1 MVVSLATLVLIVL
14 LVMAGANGPEP
25 DTGSATD
32 SGLSTQSPAV
42 TNAPPQVTHAP
53 SEATSAPTEVANPP
67 TGDWERQ
74 AEALQ
79 PYFRS
84 ELNGLAQAPRYTIQA
99 SVDPRT
105 GQVTGQMSV
114 QYTHRGAQ
122 TLTDLVFRLLPNAQA
137 IYGGGSL
144 SVEKVAQDGQSL
156 QTTLAQGRTVLRVPL
171 PQPLQP
177 GQTITLSLTF
187 RAQAPAGSGQGYGIF
202 SRSQESLSLAG
213 WYPVLAPYQGGW
225 QTPPVPAVGD
235 AMWAETSL
243 YDVRL
248 TVPSGYEV
256 VSTGSVIQRQDK
268 AGQSTWH
275 IVSGPAR
282 EFALAMS
289 DRFEQRET
297 QVDGVRLRL
306 FTLPA
311 RAAATSPDE
320 ALQMMAAAFQAYVA
334 RFGPYP
340 YTEFD
345 LVEAAVGLGGYE
357 FSGMVYVDYNRRV
370 HGPFEQYRYLS
381 AHEIAHQ
388 WWYNLVGNASVA
400 EPWLD
405 EALASYAAVLYLQ
418 YADDAQGAA
427 RLLEG
432 WKADYGLRRPGDPP
446 VDSSALLFS
455 NWVAYRRTVYYH
467 GALFLDELRQALG
480 DARFFRL
487 LQRLQTKYRYRMMT
501 TGDFQREAEDVAGHD
516 LDALWE
522 KWFR

>member
-1 MVVSLATLVLIVL
+1 MRNKRTIGAPCLL
-14 LVMAGANGPEP
+14 LVGLGAITLIMVIAIGLAQPLPGPLAI
-25 DTGSATD
+25 ATD
-32 SGLSTQSPAV
+32 
-42 TNAPPQVTHAP
+42 
-53 SEATSAPTEVANPP
+53 PP
-67 TGDWERQ
+67 TGAATAPASSPPADPVEQQ
-74 AEALQ
+74 AAALQ
-79 PYFRS
+79 PRFRS

-99 SVDPRT
+99 SIDPRT

-122 TLTDLVFRLLPNAQA
+122 ALTDLVLRLLPNAQA

-171 PQPLQP
+171 PQPLRP

-213 WYPVLAPYQGGW
+213 WYPVLAVYQDDW
-225 QTPPVPAVGD
+225 QTPPAPTVGD

-256 VSTGSVIQRQDK
+256 VSTGSVIQRQDR

-289 DRFEQRET
+289 DRFEKRET

-320 ALQMMAAAFQAYVA
+320 ALKMMAAAFQAYVA

-345 LVEAAVGLGGYE
+345 LVEAAVGIGGYE

-370 HGPFEQYRYLS
+370 RGPFEPYRYLS

-388 WWYNLVGNASVA
+388 WWYNLVGNPSVA

-405 EALASYAAVLYLQ
+405 EAFASYAAVLYLQ
-418 YADDAQGAA
+418 HVGDAQGAV

-432 WKADYGLRRPGDPP
+432 WMANYGLRGPGDPP
-446 VDSSALLFS
+446 LDSSALLFS

-480 DARFFRL
+480 DEHFFRL
-487 LQRLQTKYRYRMMT
+487 LQRLQTKYRYGMMT
-501 TGDFQREAEDVAGHD
+501 TGDFQREAEDVAGRS
-516 LDALWE
+516 LAALWE